1 MTKRKRVGDNYT
13 PVLRHSSFVIRHSSF
28 VSQAP
33 QSPLAIHGSRAKSI
47 AMPEQ
52 TIWTGTSSH
61 WKNFNA
67 YALTLISIAL
77 CFFLQPHT
85 GPWIFALTALLAGWS
100 LWKWLLLRTT
110 RYTLSNER
118 LVTTHGILTKVTDT
132 LELYRVRDM
141 QIIQPPLLRIVG
153 LQNINVF
160 TSDSSTSELFLTYI
174 PTSLEIGDKLRKSV
188 EECREAKRVR
198 AMDVLGEQAQGM
210 PPITEG

>member
-1 MTKRKRVGDNYT
+1 MHARRT
-13 PVLRHSSFVIRHSSF
+13 SF
-28 VSQAP
+28 
-33 QSPLAIHGSRAKSI
+33 PLAIHRERAKSMT
-47 AMPEQ
+47 MPEQ

-67 YALTLISIAL
+67 YALTLISIPL
-77 CFFLQPHT
+77 CFFLKPHT
-85 GPWIFALTALLAGWS
+85 GWWIFAITALLAGWAF
-100 LWKWLLLRTT
+100 WKWMLIRTT

-141 QIIQPPLLRIVG
+141 QIVQPLLLRIVG
-153 LQNINVF
+153 LHNINVF
-160 TSDSSTSELFLTYI
+160 TSDSSTSELFLNYI
-174 PTSLEIGDKLRKSV
+174 PASLSIGDKLRKSV

-198 AMDVLGEQAQGM
+198 AMDVLGDQSQGL